1 VVQGGIVTARDKVRR
16 TRLFVEREVDERK
29 AGKEKVK
36 VAAVPV
42 GEKEVVIHSVFF

>member
-1 VVQGGIVTARDKVRR
+1 VVQGGIVIAKGREKRMQS
-16 TRLFVEREVDERK
+16 LGKREVDERK

-42 GEKEVVIHSVFF
+42 GEKEVVIHLVFF

>member
-1 VVQGGIVTARDKVRR
+1 VVLGGIATARDKVRR
-16 TRLFVEREVDERK
+16 TRLFVKRVVDERK

-42 GEKEVVIHSVFF
+42 GEKEVVTHLVFF